1 MNNNFDLVVI
11 YRRMEKKDV
20 INYIPVY
27 CEVGTYNQ
35 ESEVFTTTKGKKY
48 RHMIEGEEYAFL
60 GRLPLSR
67 YTDLYPK
74 SSLFTIKTKAFINNA
89 KHRYILSESKDNV
102 PIVLQVEKNDKYNIF
117 LDSDLINYYKKYY
130 PELEI
135 NNIID
140 IDNDGMNI
148 RGVYKE
154 LTSKIIGQDEQIK
167 QILSTIWKQLENDDK
182 VFNYNMLINGPE
194 GVGKTTIFKLLEDL
208 LGIPCVIINAKRL
221 NNISYIENT
230 LLKLMEKTDYNL
242 ELAEK
247 GILVIDKLEE
257 ISTNSR
263 ERHSTLSKEYQE
275 IIISLIDEGL
285 FTINNIDNKRY
296 RFNMDKL
303 LIVGLGNFNNDKHLR
318 NTTVGFSTD
327 SKESTLDS
335 YGIIPKL
342 ANKFPILIEMNNLTL
357 EDYINIIKN
366 STLSSLNTNREF
378 LGKKNINLEISEEV
392 INMIARIAYD
402 RKLGAK
408 SINEILESSLALAEF
423 EIASNPSLYE
433 SLIIDKTTI
442 KDNKKYTLV
451 KRKND

>member
-1 MNNNFDLVVI
+1 MNNLDLVVVL
-11 YRRMEKKDV
+11 KKKVEDNKV
-20 INYIPVY
+20 NYIPLCCEIGVY
-27 CEVGTYNQ
+27 DENN
-35 ESEVFTTTKGKKY
+35 EVFVTRRGKKY
-48 RHMIEGEEYAFL
+48 KHILKEKEYAFI
-60 GRLPLSR
+60 GRLPLSK
-67 YTDLYPK
+67 YTETYPK
-74 SSLFTIKTKAFINNA
+74 YSPWVIKAKILINEQ
-89 KHRYILSESKDNV
+89 KHKYILSESEDKVPVVLQTEKDN
-102 PIVLQVEKNDKYNIF
+102 KYNLY
-117 LDSDLINYYKKYY
+117 LDNDLINFYNKYY

-140 IDNDGMNI
+140 NGEMNI
-148 RGVYKE
+148 SDVYKE

-167 QILSTIWKQLENDDK
+167 QILSTIWKQYNNEDK
-182 VFNYNMLINGPE
+182 TFNYNMLINGPD

-208 LGIPCVIINAKRL
+208 LGIPCVIVNAKRL
-221 NNISYIENT
+221 NSVSYIENT
-230 LLKLMEKTDYNL
+230 LLKLIEKTDYDL

-275 IIISLIDEGL
+275 AIISLVDEGL

-296 RFNMDKL
+296 RFSMNKL
-303 LIVGLGNFNNDKHLR
+303 LIVGLGNFNNDKQLR
-318 NTTVGFSTD
+318 NTTVGFSTND
-327 SKESTLDS
+327 KESTLDS
-335 YGIIPKL
+335 YGIIPEL

-378 LGKKNINLEISEEV
+378 LCKKNINLQVSEDV
-392 INMIARIAYD
+392 INEIARLAYD

-408 SINEILESSLALAEF
+408 SINEIIESTLTLAEF
-423 EIASNPSLYE
+423 EIANNPNLYE
-433 SLIIDKTTI
+433 SLTIDKSTI

-451 KRKND
+451 KKKKK

>member
-1 MNNNFDLVVI
+1 MNNLDLVII
-11 YRRMEKKDV
+11 YRRIEKQDV

-27 CEVGTYNQ
+27 CEIGTYDQ

-48 RHMIEGEEYAFL
+48 HHMIEGEEYAFL

-74 SSLFTIKTKAFINNA
+74 SSLFTIKTRAFINNA
-89 KHRYILSESKDNV
+89 KHKYILSESEDNV
-102 PIVLQVEKNDKYNIF
+102 PIVLQVEKNNECNIF
-117 LDSDLINYYKKYY
+117 LDSDLINFYNKYY

-135 NNIID
+135 DNIIG
-140 IDNDGMNI
+140 NNEMNI
-148 RGVYKE
+148 SDVYKE

-167 QILSTIWKQLENDDK
+167 QILSTIWKQYNNEDK
-182 VFNYNMLINGPE
+182 TFNYNMLINGPE
-194 GVGKTTIFKLLEDL
+194 GVGKTTIFKLLEEL

-335 YGIIPKL
+335 YGIIPEL

>member
-48 RHMIEGEEYAFL
+48 HHMIEGEEYAFL

-89 KHRYILSESKDNV
+89 KHRYILSESEDNV
-102 PIVLQVEKNDKYNIF
+102 PIVL
-117 LDSDLINYYKKYY
+117 
-130 PELEI
+130 LEI
-135 NNIID
+135 DNIIG
-140 IDNDGMNI
+140 NNEMNI
-148 RGVYKE
+148 SDVYKE

-167 QILSTIWKQLENDDK
+167 QILSTIWKQYNNEDK
-182 VFNYNMLINGPE
+182 TFNYNMLINGPE
-194 GVGKTTIFKLLEDL
+194 GVGKTTIFKLLEEL

-221 NNISYIENT
+221 GSEGYIENI
-230 LLKLMEKTDYNL
+230 LLNLLEKTEFDV
-242 ELAEK
+242 EK
-247 GILVIDKLEE
+247 AKTGILVIDKLEE
-257 ISTNSR
+257 ISTNSK
-263 ERHSTLSKEYQE
+263 ERHSTSSKALQE
-275 IIISLIDEGL
+275 IIINLIDEGV
-285 FTINNIDNKRY
+285 FTINTIDNEKY
-296 RFNMDKL
+296 RFSMDKL
-303 LIVGLGNFNNDKHLR
+303 LIIGIGNFNNNENLR
-318 NTTVGFSTD
+318 NTTVGFNTALED
-327 SKESTLDS
+327 NTLDS
-335 YGIIPKL
+335 YGIIPEL

-357 EDYINIIKN
+357 DDYINIVKN
-366 STLSSLNTNREF
+366 STLSSLNTNRKF
-378 LGKKNINLEISEEV
+378 LGKRNINLEISEEV

-423 EIASNPSLYE
+423 EIASNSSLYE
-433 SLIIDKTTI
+433 SLIIDKSTI
-442 KDNKKYTLV
+442 KDNKKYILV
-451 KRKND
+451 KRKNN

>member
-48 RHMIEGEEYAFL
+48 HHMIEGEEYAFL

-74 SSLFTIKTKAFINNA
+74 SSLFTIKTRAFINNA

-102 PIVLQVEKNDKYNIF
+102 PIVLQVEKNNECNIF
-117 LDSDLINYYKKYY
+117 LDSDLISFYNKYY
-130 PELEI
+130 SELEI
-135 NNIID
+135 DNIIG
-140 IDNDGMNI
+140 NNEMNI
-148 RGVYKE
+148 SDVYKE

-167 QILSTIWKQLENDDK
+167 QILSTIWKQYNNEDK
-182 VFNYNMLINGPE
+182 TFNYNMLINGPE
-194 GVGKTTIFKLLEDL
+194 GVGKTTIFKLLEEL

-221 NNISYIENT
+221 GSEGYIENI
-230 LLKLMEKTDYNL
+230 LLNLLEKTEFDV
-242 ELAEK
+242 ERAK
-247 GILVIDKLEE
+247 TGILVIDKLEE
-257 ISTNSR
+257 ISTNCK
-263 ERHSTLSKEYQE
+263 ERHSTSSKALQE
-275 IIISLIDEGL
+275 IIINLIDEGV
-285 FTINNIDNKRY
+285 FTINTIDNE
-296 RFNMDKL
+296 N
-303 LIVGLGNFNNDKHLR
+303 LR
-318 NTTVGFSTD
+318 NTTVGFNTVLED
-327 SKESTLDS
+327 NTLDS
-335 YGIIPKL
+335 YGIIPEL

-357 EDYINIIKN
+357 DDYINIIKN

-378 LGKKNINLEISEEV
+378 LGKRNINLEISEEV

-423 EIASNPSLYE
+423 EIASNSSLYE
-433 SLIIDKTTI
+433 SLIIDKSTI

-451 KRKND
+451 KRKNN

>member
-1 MNNNFDLVVI
+1 MNNLDLVII
-11 YRRMEKKDV
+11 YRRIEKQDV

-27 CEVGTYNQ
+27 CEIGTYNQ
-35 ESEVFTTTKGKKY
+35 ESEVFTTIKGKKY
-48 RHMIEGEEYAFL
+48 HHMIEGEEYAFL

-89 KHRYILSESKDNV
+89 KHKYILSESEDNV
-102 PIVLQVEKNDKYNIF
+102 PIVLQVEKNNECNIF
-117 LDSDLINYYKKYY
+117 LDSDLINFYNKYY

-135 NNIID
+135 DNIIG
-140 IDNDGMNI
+140 NNEMNI
-148 RGVYKE
+148 SDVYKE

-167 QILSTIWKQLENDDK
+167 QILSTIWKQYNNEDK
-182 VFNYNMLINGPE
+182 TFNYNMLINGPE
-194 GVGKTTIFKLLEDL
+194 GVGKTTIFKLLEEL

-335 YGIIPKL
+335 YGIIPEL

-408 SINEILESSLALAEF
+408 SINEILESSLALTEF

>member
-1 MNNNFDLVVI
+1 
-11 YRRMEKKDV
+11 
-20 INYIPVY
+20 
-27 CEVGTYNQ
+27 
-35 ESEVFTTTKGKKY
+35 
-48 RHMIEGEEYAFL
+48 MIEGEEYAFL

-89 KHRYILSESKDNV
+89 KHKYILSESEDNV
-102 PIVLQVEKNDKYNIF
+102 PIILQIAKNDKYNIF

-221 NNISYIENT
+221 GSEGYIENI
-230 LLKLMEKTDYNL
+230 LLNLLEKTKFDV
-242 ELAEK
+242 ERAK
-247 GILVIDKLEE
+247 TGILVIDKLEE
-257 ISTNSR
+257 ISTNSK
-263 ERHSTLSKEYQE
+263 ERHSTSSKALQE
-275 IIISLIDEGL
+275 IIINLIDEGV
-285 FTINNIDNKRY
+285 FTINTIDNGKY
-296 RFNMDKL
+296 RFSMDKL
-303 LIVGLGNFNNDKHLR
+303 LIIGIGNFNNNENLR
-318 NTTVGFSTD
+318 NTTVGFNTALED
-327 SKESTLDS
+327 NTFDS
-335 YGIIPKL
+335 YGIIPEL

-357 EDYINIIKN
+357 DDYINIIKN
-366 STLSSLNTNREF
+366 STLSSLNTNR
-378 LGKKNINLEISEEV
+378 
-392 INMIARIAYD
+392 
-402 RKLGAK
+402 
-408 SINEILESSLALAEF
+408 
-423 EIASNPSLYE
+423 
-433 SLIIDKTTI
+433 
-442 KDNKKYTLV
+442 
-451 KRKND
+451 

>member
-1 MNNNFDLVVI
+1 MNNLDLVII

-48 RHMIEGEEYAFL
+48 HHMIEGEEYAFL
-60 GRLPLSR
+60 GRLPLSE

-74 SSLFTIKTKAFINNA
+74 SSLFTIKAKTLLNNQ
-89 KHRYILSESKDNV
+89 KYKYILSESEDNV
-102 PIVLQVEKNDKYNIF
+102 PIILQIAKNDKYNIF

-221 NNISYIENT
+221 GSEGYIENI
-230 LLKLMEKTDYNL
+230 LLNLLEKTEFDV
-242 ELAEK
+242 ERAK
-247 GILVIDKLEE
+247 TGILVIDKLEE
-257 ISTNSR
+257 ISTNSK
-263 ERHSTLSKEYQE
+263 ERHSTSSKALQE
-275 IIISLIDEGL
+275 IIINLIDEGV
-285 FTINNIDNKRY
+285 FTINTIDNEKY
-296 RFNMDKL
+296 RFSMDKL
-303 LIVGLGNFNNDKHLR
+303 LIIGIGNFNNNENLR
-318 NTTVGFSTD
+318 NTTVGFNTVLED
-327 SKESTLDS
+327 NTLDS
-335 YGIIPKL
+335 YGIIPEL

-357 EDYINIIKN
+357 DDYINIIKN

-378 LGKKNINLEISEEV
+378 LGKRNINLEISEEV

-423 EIASNPSLYE
+423 EIASNSSLYE
-433 SLIIDKTTI
+433 SLIIDKSTI

-451 KRKND
+451 KRKNN

>member
-1 MNNNFDLVVI
+1 MNNLDLVII
-11 YRRMEKKDV
+11 YRRIEKQDV

-27 CEVGTYNQ
+27 CEIGTYNQ
-35 ESEVFTTTKGKKY
+35 ESEVFTTIKGKKY
-48 RHMIEGEEYAFL
+48 HHMIEGEEYAFL

-89 KHRYILSESKDNV
+89 KHKYILSESEDNV
-102 PIVLQVEKNDKYNIF
+102 PIVLQVEKNNECNIF
-117 LDSDLINYYKKYY
+117 LDSDLINFYNKYY

-135 NNIID
+135 DNIIG
-140 IDNDGMNI
+140 NNEMNI
-148 RGVYKE
+148 SDVYKE

-167 QILSTIWKQLENDDK
+167 QILSTIWKQYNNEDK
-182 VFNYNMLINGPE
+182 TFNYNMLINGPE
-194 GVGKTTIFKLLEDL
+194 GVGKTTIFKLLEEL

-335 YGIIPKL
+335 YGIIPEL

>member
-48 RHMIEGEEYAFL
+48 HHMIEGEEYAFL

-89 KHRYILSESKDNV
+89 KHRYILSESEDNV
-102 PIVLQVEKNDKYNIF
+102 PIVLQVEKNNECNIF
-117 LDSDLINYYKKYY
+117 LDRDLISFYNKYY

-135 NNIID
+135 DNIIG
-140 IDNDGMNI
+140 NNEMNI
-148 RGVYKE
+148 SDVYKE

-167 QILSTIWKQLENDDK
+167 QILSTIWKQYNNEDK
-182 VFNYNMLINGPE
+182 TFNYNMLINGPE
-194 GVGKTTIFKLLEDL
+194 GVGKTTIFKLLEEL

-221 NNISYIENT
+221 GNEGYIENI
-230 LLKLMEKTDYNL
+230 LLNLLEKTEFDV
-242 ELAEK
+242 EK
-247 GILVIDKLEE
+247 AKTGILVIDKLE
-257 ISTNSR
+257 
-263 ERHSTLSKEYQE
+263 
-275 IIISLIDEGL
+275 
-285 FTINNIDNKRY
+285 
-296 RFNMDKL
+296 
-303 LIVGLGNFNNDKHLR
+303 
-318 NTTVGFSTD
+318 
-327 SKESTLDS
+327 
-335 YGIIPKL
+335 
-342 ANKFPILIEMNNLTL
+342 
-357 EDYINIIKN
+357 
-366 STLSSLNTNREF
+366 
-378 LGKKNINLEISEEV
+378 EISEEV

-423 EIASNPSLYE
+423 EIASNSSLYE
-433 SLIIDKTTI
+433 SLIIDKSTI
-442 KDNKKYTLV
+442 KDNKKYILV
-451 KRKND
+451 KRKNN

>member
-1 MNNNFDLVVI
+1 MPVVLQT
-11 YRRMEKKDV
+11 E
-20 INYIPVY
+20 
-27 CEVGTYNQ
+27 
-35 ESEVFTTTKGKKY
+35 
-48 RHMIEGEEYAFL
+48 
-60 GRLPLSR
+60 
-67 YTDLYPK
+67 
-74 SSLFTIKTKAFINNA
+74 
-89 KHRYILSESKDNV
+89 KDN
-102 PIVLQVEKNDKYNIF
+102 KYNLY
-117 LDSDLINYYKKYY
+117 LDNDLINFYNKYY

-140 IDNDGMNI
+140 NGEMNI
-148 RGVYKE
+148 SDVYKE

-167 QILSTIWKQLENDDK
+167 QILSTIWKQYNNEDK
-182 VFNYNMLINGPE
+182 TFNYNMLINGPD

-208 LGIPCVIINAKRL
+208 LGIPCVIVNAKRL
-221 NNISYIENT
+221 NSVSYIENT
-230 LLKLMEKTDYNL
+230 LLKLIEKTDYDL

-275 IIISLIDEGL
+275 AIISLVDEGL

-296 RFNMDKL
+296 RFSMNKL
-303 LIVGLGNFNNDKHLR
+303 LIVGLGNFNNDKQLR
-318 NTTVGFSTD
+318 NTTVGFSTND
-327 SKESTLDS
+327 KESTLDS
-335 YGIIPKL
+335 YGIIPEL

-378 LGKKNINLEISEEV
+378 LCKKNINLQVSEDV
-392 INMIARIAYD
+392 INEIARLAYD

-408 SINEILESSLALAEF
+408 SINEIIESTLTLAEF
-423 EIASNPSLYE
+423 EIANNPNLYE
-433 SLIIDKTTI
+433 SLTIDKSTI

-451 KRKND
+451 KKKKK

>member
-1 MNNNFDLVVI
+1 MNNLDLVII
-11 YRRMEKKDV
+11 YRRIEKQDV
-20 INYIPVY
+20 ISYIPVY
-27 CEVGTYNQ
+27 SELGTYDQ

-67 YTDLYPK
+67 YNETYPK

-89 KHRYILSESKDNV
+89 KHRYILSESEDNV
-102 PIVLQVEKNDKYNIF
+102 PIILQIAKNDKYNIF

-140 IDNDGMNI
+140 NDAMDI
-148 RGVYKE
+148 SDVYKE

-167 QILSTIWKQLENDDK
+167 QILSTIWKQYNNEEK
-182 VFNYNMLINGPE
+182 TFNYNMLINGPE

-221 NNISYIENT
+221 NSMGYIENT

-275 IIISLIDEGL
+275 II
-285 FTINNIDNKRY
+285 
-296 RFNMDKL
+296 
-303 LIVGLGNFNNDKHLR
+303 
-318 NTTVGFSTD
+318 
-327 SKESTLDS
+327 
-335 YGIIPKL
+335 
-342 ANKFPILIEMNNLTL
+342 
-357 EDYINIIKN
+357 
-366 STLSSLNTNREF
+366 
-378 LGKKNINLEISEEV
+378 KNIL
-392 INMIARIAYD
+392 
-402 RKLGAK
+402 
-408 SINEILESSLALAEF
+408 
-423 EIASNPSLYE
+423 
-433 SLIIDKTTI
+433 
-442 KDNKKYTLV
+442 
-451 KRKND
+451 

>member
-11 YRRMEKKDV
+11 YRRIEKKDV

-48 RHMIEGEEYAFL
+48 HHMIEGEEYAFL

-67 YTDLYPK
+67 YTDFYPK

-89 KHRYILSESKDNV
+89 KHRYILSESEDNV
-102 PIVLQVEKNDKYNIF
+102 PIVLQVEKNNECNIF
-117 LDSDLINYYKKYY
+117 LDSDLINFYNKYY

-135 NNIID
+135 DNIIG
-140 IDNDGMNI
+140 NNEMNI
-148 RGVYKE
+148 SDVYKE

-167 QILSTIWKQLENDDK
+167 QILSTIWKQYNNEDK
-182 VFNYNMLINGPE
+182 TFNYNMLINGPE
-194 GVGKTTIFKLLEDL
+194 GVGRTTIFKLLEEL

-221 NNISYIENT
+221 GSEGYIENILLN
-230 LLKLMEKTDYNL
+230 LLKKTEFDV
-242 ELAEK
+242 ERAK
-247 GILVIDKLEE
+247 TGILVIDKLEE
-257 ISTNSR
+257 ISTNSK
-263 ERHSTLSKEYQE
+263 ERHSTSSKALQE
-275 IIISLIDEGL
+275 IIINLIDEGV
-285 FTINNIDNKRY
+285 FTINTI
-296 RFNMDKL
+296 
-303 LIVGLGNFNNDKHLR
+303 NNENLR
-318 NTTVGFSTD
+318 NTTVGFNTVLED
-327 SKESTLDS
+327 NTLDS
-335 YGIIPKL
+335 YGIIPEL

-357 EDYINIIKN
+357 DDYINIIKN

-378 LGKKNINLEISEEV
+378 LGKRNINLEISEEV

-423 EIASNPSLYE
+423 EIASNSSLYE
-433 SLIIDKTTI
+433 SLIIDKSTI

-451 KRKND
+451 KRKNN

>member
-1 MNNNFDLVVI
+1 
-11 YRRMEKKDV
+11 
-20 INYIPVY
+20 
-27 CEVGTYNQ
+27 
-35 ESEVFTTTKGKKY
+35 
-48 RHMIEGEEYAFL
+48 MIEGEEYAFL
-60 GRLPLSR
+60 GRLPLSE

-89 KHRYILSESKDNV
+89 KHRYILSESEDNV
-102 PIVLQVEKNDKYNIF
+102 PIILQIAKNDKYNIF

-257 ISTNSR
+257 ISTNSK
-263 ERHSTLSKEYQE
+263 ERHSTSSKTLQE
-275 IIISLIDEGL
+275 IIINLIDEGV
-285 FTINNIDNKRY
+285 FTINTIDNEKY
-296 RFNMDKL
+296 RFSMYKL
-303 LIVGLGNFNNDKHLR
+303 LIIGIGNFNNNENLR
-318 NTTVGFSTD
+318 NTTVGFNTALED
-327 SKESTLDS
+327 NTLDS
-335 YGIIPKL
+335 YGIIPEL

-357 EDYINIIKN
+357 DDYINIIKN

-378 LGKKNINLEISEEV
+378 LGKRNINLEISEEV

-423 EIASNPSLYE
+423 EIASNSSLYE
-433 SLIIDKTTI
+433 SLIIDKSTI

-451 KRKND
+451 KRKNN